1 MNVSFFIA
9 NRLTSLSKKQSGIS
23 KPILTIAVMAMALGM
38 IMMLISVAV
47 GIGFREKIREK
58 ITAFNG
64 HVIISNYDNNQSE
77 VSLIPID
84 KNQEFYPEFTSV
96 KGINHIQ
103 AVATKAG
110 IIRTENAFEG
120 IILKGIG
127 TDFNWPAFEEFI
139 TEGRK
144 PNLLE
149 ERENDE
155 ILISEYLAKRMQFK
169 LGDKFTAHFM
179 KDDLGARPNL
189 RQFTI
194 VGIYN
199 SGFQEF
205 DAQYILGDI
214 RHIQRMNRWTP
225 NQVGNFEVF
234 LADFDKIKEK
244 SYEIH
249 LQTPPTLDTKNI
261 EEKYESIF
269 HWLTITDSN
278 IYVIIGLMLLV
289 GIINIAVALLVL
301 ILERTQ
307 MIGILKALGADNWT
321 IRKIFL
327 HNAFYLILRGL
338 FYGNLIGIGLL
349 LLQKYFGI
357 IRLNPESYYVTQAP
371 VYMSWDYILLLNVGT
386 VIVSLLV
393 LIIPSYII
401 TNISPIKAIRFE

>member
-9 NRLTSLSKKQSGIS
+9 RRLTSLSKKQNGIS
-23 KPILTIAVMAMALGM
+23 KPILTIAVIAIALGM

-47 GIGFREKIREK
+47 GVGFREKIREK

-110 IIRTENAFEG
+110 IIRTESAFEG

-127 TDFNWPAFEEFI
+127 TDFNWEILDEYI
-139 TEGRK
+139 IQGRK
-144 PNLLE
+144 PNLNE

-155 ILISEYLAKRMQFK
+155 ILISEYLAKRMQFE

-179 KDDLGARPNL
+179 KDDPNSRPNL

-214 RHIQRMNRWTP
+214 RHIQRMNRWSAD
-225 NQVGNFEVF
+225 QIGNFEVF
-234 LADFDKIKEK
+234 ISDFTQIEAK

-261 EEKYESIF
+261 FEKYDSIF

-278 IYVIIGLMLLV
+278 IYLIVGLMLLV

-301 ILERTQ
+301 ILERTR
-307 MIGILKALGADNWT
+307 MIGILKALGANNWT

-327 HNAFYLILRGL
+327 HNAFHLILRGL
-338 FYGNLIGIGLL
+338 IYGNLIGIGLL
-349 LLQKYFGI
+349 LLQKHFGI
-357 IRLNPESYYVTQAP
+357 IKLNPESYYVTQAP
-371 VYMSWDYILLLNVGT
+371 VYLNWDYILALNIGT
-386 VIVSLLV
+386 IIVSLLV

-401 TNISPIKAIRFE
+401 TTISPIKAIRFE